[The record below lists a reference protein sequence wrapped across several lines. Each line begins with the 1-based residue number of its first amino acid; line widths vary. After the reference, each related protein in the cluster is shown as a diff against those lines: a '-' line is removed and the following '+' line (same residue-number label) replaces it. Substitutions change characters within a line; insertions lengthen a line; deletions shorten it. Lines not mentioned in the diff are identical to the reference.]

1 MDLIECGKLNRKE
14 IIRKFILASQ
24 APVDI
29 SSKLSASYNLLAE
42 KEKEIARELREASKF
57 CETIS
62 FDLISII
69 AGSKNIELLLKS
81 VDQNGVHF
89 VDVLVNCNLKSVVSH
104 FAVQQ
109 YFSDLWVSNLKMGS
123 INLFLIFL
131 CIFFC
136 PIIWLVLSLPIPLR
150 LSKNGRIINNMP
162 IIKFMCHC
170 VSHLYFIIL
179 LFLTCVL
186 PLTPITSMN
195 TSITFPNYHEWI
207 LLAWISGQ
215 LAAELS
221 NPCDKGGLG
230 SLKIV
235 GMILTT
241 IACIIHLISFF
252 FDSNDLT
259 RYDIL
264 FARNIIF
271 AFAALVASVQILD
284 LLTFHYLFGPWAII
298 IRTLMIDLFK
308 FLVILAI
315 FLFGFTCVVTAVY
328 QDVYPDP
335 NDLSEA
341 SGGNDGLKNPLTTI
355 EMLFFALFGLVDPL
369 DMPTLSRLVN

>member
-14 IIRKFILASQ
+14 IIRKFILASP
-24 APVDI
+24 APVDV
-29 SSKLSASYNLLAE
+29 SSKLSACYDLLAE

-81 VDQNGVHF
+81 VDHNSVYF
-89 VDVLVNCNLKSVVSH
+89 VDVLVNCNLKTCVSH

-109 YFSDLWVSNLKMGS
+109 YFSDLWVSSLKIGS

-131 CIFFC
+131 CTLCC
-136 PIIWLVLSLPIPLR
+136 PIIWLVFSLPIPLR
-150 LSKNGRIINNMP
+150 FGKNGRIINNMP

-170 VSHLYFIIL
+170 VSHLYFIVL
-179 LFLTCVL
+179 LFLTCVQ
-186 PLTPITSMN
+186 PLMPITSMN
-195 TSITFPNYHEWI
+195 TSISIPYYHEWI
-207 LLAWISGQ
+207 LLCWISGQ

-241 IACIIHLISFF
+241 IACIIHVISFSF
-252 FDSNDLT
+252 GSNDNT

-271 AFAALVASVQILD
+271 ALAALVASIQILD

-298 IRTLMIDLFK
+298 IRTLMIELFK

-315 FLFGFTCVVTAVY
+315 FLFGFTC
-328 QDVYPDP
+328 
-335 NDLSEA
+335 
-341 SGGNDGLKNPLTTI
+341 
-355 EMLFFALFGLVDPL
+355 LV
-369 DMPTLSRLVN
+369 S